1 MPLPYPADPASPSA
15 PNPYFP
21 DNGFVRG
28 DQFRANNAKIWA
40 NTDYLDSRITS
51 EVAAIIARLPRGLL
65 IGGVSKDSN
74 NPPTVKAG
82 TYDVKGTA
90 VQVTADTAL
99 TWLANS
105 LGDTAIAS
113 NYWYYV
119 GIKPGAIKV
128 HLAWGNSARGSTA
141 IQKITSVGGG
151 VWELGVLNAVDLSS
165 FAVGMVVPV
174 TGTTSSANSG
184 VFESTAFSNVAN
196 SGGAGL
202 KYIRIRNSNGAA
214 QAGVAGTL
222 TAYYRVGS
230 VTTAADTRIYSPAPT
245 WSETYGGYLSDYD
258 SSYRLIAM
266 FSTDGSGDVVDVIPF
281 GQGSKKNDSL
291 IAMDSVNTYVNNAIR
306 FTNVYYN
313 RGTDVTLS
321 DDGTDATMLTANVAG
336 WLDISC
342 PFFAAGSTQQVYFV
356 KNGTTSAGQT
366 DAGLVGQGFS
376 TAGNYGGA
384 NAPGI
389 WMNPGDVVRI
399 YAASLTLSVI
409 PGTTRFVAT
418 FKAA

>member
-1 MPLPYPADPASPSA
+1 MSLPYPQDPASPSA

-40 NTDYLDSRITS
+40 NTEYLDALITS
-51 EVAAIIARLPRGLL
+51 EVAAILAQLPRGLL
-65 IGGVSKDSN
+65 IGGVLKDSN
-74 NPPTVKAG
+74 NPPTVQAG

-105 LGDTAIAS
+105 LGDTAIAN

-128 HLAWGNSARGSTA
+128 HLAWGNSALGSTA

-174 TGTTSSANSG
+174 TGTTSTANSG
-184 VFESTAFSNVAN
+184 VFECTAFSNVAD
-196 SGGAGL
+196 SGGSGL
-202 KYIRIRNSNGAA
+202 KYIRVRNSNGAA

-245 WSETYGGYLSDYD
+245 WSETYGEYLSDYD

-266 FSTDGSGDVVDVIPF
+266 FSSDGSGNVVDVIPF
-281 GQGSKKNDSL
+281 GMGDKTNDDEIQLTTFNARQGETLRWTTVLK
-291 IAMDSVNTYVNNAIR
+291 
-306 FTNVYYN
+306 N
-313 RGTDVTLS
+313 RGRGVTYS
-321 DDGTDATMLTANVAG
+321 DDGTNGTRFTANRSGLLYVSAKARGLGGNATLYAQKNSVSTSYTAAEEITGGWVASG
-336 WLDISC
+336 ND
-342 PFFAAGSTQQVYFV
+342 GGV
-356 KNGTTSAGQT
+356 
-366 DAGLVGQGFS
+366 
-376 TAGNYGGA
+376 TATV
-384 NAPGI
+384 P
-389 WMNPGDVVRI
+389 MNPGDYVSIMAQADFSTTANQCGVTVVFR
-399 YAASLTLSVI
+399 
-409 PGTTRFVAT
+409 PF
-418 FKAA
+418 

>member
-1 MPLPYPADPASPSA
+1 MSLPYPQDPASPSA

-40 NTDYLDSRITS
+40 NTEYLDALITS
-51 EVAAIIARLPRGLL
+51 EVAAILAQLPRGLL
-65 IGGVSKDSN
+65 IGGVLKDSN
-74 NPPTVKAG
+74 NPPTVQAG

-105 LGDTAIAS
+105 LGDTAIAN

-128 HLAWGNSARGSTA
+128 HLAWGNSALGSTA

-174 TGTTSSANSG
+174 TGTTSTANSG
-184 VFESTAFSNVAN
+184 VFESTAFSNVAD
-196 SGGAGL
+196 SGGSGL
-202 KYIRIRNSNGAA
+202 KYIRVRNSNGVA

-222 TAYYRVGS
+222 TANYRVGS

-245 WSETYGGYLSDYD
+245 WSETYGEFLSDYD

-266 FSTDGSGDVVDVIPF
+266 FSTDGSGNVVDVIPF

-356 KNGTTSAGQT
+356 KNGTTSAGQN

-376 TAGNYGGA
+376 AAGNYGGA
-384 NAPGI
+384 NASGI

-399 YAASLTLSVI
+399 YAASLTLSVT